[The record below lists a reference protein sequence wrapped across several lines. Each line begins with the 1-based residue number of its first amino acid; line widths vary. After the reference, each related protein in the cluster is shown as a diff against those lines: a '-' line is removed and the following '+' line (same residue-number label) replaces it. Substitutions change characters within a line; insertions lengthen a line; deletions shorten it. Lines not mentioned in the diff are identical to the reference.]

1 MNVQPYVF
9 FDGKC
14 EEALEF
20 YKGAIGAKV
29 DMVMHFKE
37 APAEMQA
44 QMSPGSKDKVMH
56 AAFRVGDTQ
65 ILASDGECHGKPKFD
80 GFSLTINAASDAEAD
95 KLFNALGKGGKVIA
109 KWGDYR
115 EVTAPERLVFTY
127 NTEYADGTVDPE
139 TLVTVTFENLA
150 GRTRLTLRHE
160 ALWSEAASISHTGG
174 WTGALERLAQF
185 SAGDS

>member
-95 KLFNALGKGGKVIA
+95 KLFNALGKGGKV
-109 KWGDYR
+109 
-115 EVTAPERLVFTY
+115 TQPM
-127 NTEYADGTVDPE
+127 TETFFASRFGMLADKFGVNWM
-139 TLVTVTFENLA
+139 VLA
-150 GRTRLTLRHE
+150 EKKT
-160 ALWSEAASISHTGG
+160 
-174 WTGALERLAQF
+174 
-185 SAGDS
+185 